1 MTTIYTSG
9 TWTPSPGGEAA
20 FVAAWE
26 QFAAWASAMPG
37 AGRLHLTRDLGEP
50 GRFVSFG
57 EWETIEQVRGWKAS
71 TEFKERMA
79 RVLQHVDE
87 FRPAELALVA
97 TAENGAAEPARVHYR
112 KAAIATFD
120 APAETVFRYMSSG
133 GHRHTAFKSHRLVG
147 VADGVVTVAAEVYN
161 PDGST
166 FEATILHRLDPPRG
180 VETTMRGGP
189 FDGAR
194 FVHSY
199 TPVGDRTR
207 VDLEG
212 DFPPFPGMP
221 EADELA
227 MIDGF
232 FTTVF
237 DEDTVTLRTWSP
249 AD

>member
-9 TWTPSPGGEAA
+9 TWAPSPGGEAA

-37 AGRLHLTRDLGEP
+37 AGRLHLARDLGEP
-50 GRFVSFG
+50 ARFVSFG
-57 EWETIEQVRGWKAS
+57 EWETIEQVRGWKGS
-71 TEFKERMA
+71 PEFKERMA

-97 TAENGAAEPARVHYR
+97 SAEHGAAEPASVHYR
-112 KAAIATFD
+112 KDAIATFD
-120 APAETVFRYMSSG
+120 APPETVFRYMSSG
-133 GHRHTAFKSHRLVG
+133 GHRHAAFKSHRLVG
-147 VADGVVTVAAEVYN
+147 VADSVVTVAAELYN

-166 FEATILHRLDPPRG
+166 F
-180 VETTMRGGP
+180 ETTMRGGP

-199 TPVGDRTR
+199 TPLGGGTR

-212 DFPPFPGMP
+212 DFPPLPGMP

-249 AD
+249 GE